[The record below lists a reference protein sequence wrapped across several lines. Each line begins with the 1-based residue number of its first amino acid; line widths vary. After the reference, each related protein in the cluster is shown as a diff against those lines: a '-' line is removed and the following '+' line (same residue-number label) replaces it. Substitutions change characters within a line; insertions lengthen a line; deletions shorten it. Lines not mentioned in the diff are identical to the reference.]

1 MFGRE
6 RRSAQARVGERPVVA
21 LLEARMSRELS
32 RLVEKHG
39 GNPLCAPALR
49 EVPAASNEVTRAIV
63 DDLVH
68 TRHDVVIFM
77 TGVAASL
84 LFEVAE
90 QEGQRQALVHGLG
103 RVTTVA
109 RGPKPTAALRGF
121 GVPPTLSAREP
132 FTSAELIDALSGIP
146 LEGRRVLLFHYGERS
161 ATLAETLRAR
171 HVDLDERWLYRW
183 LMPEDTRG
191 LEALIGSVIA
201 GQVDALAITCQ
212 VQFRHLLEVARQVSL
227 DRELLDVLRRDVV
240 VAAMGPTCHAILQ
253 VHGVPVHVMPEVPK
267 MGPLVRSLMLYL
279 EHSPPLAAAGSAVQ
293 PVIH

>member
-1 MFGRE
+1 M
-6 RRSAQARVGERPVVA
+6 VA
-21 LLEARMSRELS
+21 LLEARMGRELS

-39 GNPLCAPALR
+39 GNPLCVAALK
-49 EVPAASNEVTRAIV
+49 EVPAASREEMRAIV
-63 DDLVH
+63 ADLVGA
-68 TRHDVVIFM
+68 RHDVVIFM

-90 QEGQRQALVHGLG
+90 QAGLRQELVVGLG

-121 GVPPTLSAREP
+121 GVPPTLTAREP
-132 FTSAELIDALSGIP
+132 FTSAELIDALSGVP

-171 HVDLDERWLYRW
+171 HVELEERWLYRW
-183 LMPEDTRG
+183 LMPDDRRG

-201 GQVDALAITCQ
+201 GQVDALVITCQ
-212 VQFRHLLEVARQVSL
+212 VQFRHLLEVAQQASL
-227 DRELLDVLRRDVV
+227 ARELLDVLRRNVV

-253 VHGVPVHVMPEVPK
+253 MHGVPVRVMPEVPK

-279 EHSPPLAAAGSAVQ
+279 EHPTHVPAPSSSLEPLVN
-293 PVIH
+293 